1 MDSNPKREE
10 QSPGRTFPAG
20 GAEVRNA
27 AACETGNG
35 EKCRHVLQ
43 PLPAVPQPHPDVPQP
58 FPLSHSPFLPSY
70 IHISLSYSPILQS
83 YSPIPPSCSPI
94 PPGSGTGEVLGPPHR
109 LPPHRDRPPCPLV
122 RGEGQ
127 GLLVGQRVVTNA
139 NESLEMSAPGCD
151 RADLLASLWESLRS
165 GSQSLPHQQQKGHFP
180 TQCLLQALIFPDAV
194 AVFQQRLFEEP

>member
-27 AACETGNG
+27 AACETGDG
-35 EKCRHVLQ
+35 EKCRRVLQ
-43 PLPAVPQPHPDVPQP
+43 PLPAVPQPHPAVPQPHPDVPQP

-70 IHISLSYSPILQS
+70 IHISLSYG
-83 YSPIPPSCSPI
+83 PIPPSCSPI

>member
-1 MDSNPKREE
+1 MRSLAKRGMEENADTSN
-10 QSPGRTFPAG
+10 SPIPMSYSPFPMS
-20 GAEVRNA
+20 NS
-27 AACETGNG
+27 
-35 EKCRHVLQ
+35 LI
-43 PLPAVPQPHPDVPQP
+43 PMSYSPIPMSYSP
-58 FPLSHSPFLPSY
+58 FPLSHSPFPLSHSLFCHPTLTSLCPMAPSLCRQVP
-70 IHISLSYSPILQS
+70 SLQDR
-83 YSPIPPSCSPI
+83 
-94 PPGSGTGEVLGPPHR
+94 GQDDAGTPHR

-139 NESLEMSAPGCD
+139 NESLEMSTPGRD

-180 TQCLLQALIFPDAV
+180 TQCLLQASIFPNAV